1 MKQII
6 YIIIILLSIL
16 FLMFYHTAT
25 AESPL
30 QEITYNKDMISQ
42 IIGYYA
48 HEYNISEKVM
58 NKVIAC
64 ESTYNHNAIGDGG
77 KSFGLSQI
85 HLPSWGGNI
94 TKEQA
99 TNPYFAVEFL
109 ADKLSK
115 GQGRLWTCY
124 KKLV

>member
-1 MKQII
+1 MG
-6 YIIIILLSIL
+6 
-16 FLMFYHTAT
+16 YHTAT
-25 AESPL
+25 AESPI
-30 QEITYNKDMISQ
+30 EEVKYDKDMISQ

-48 HEYNISEKVM
+48 HEYNVSEKIM

-64 ESTYNHNAIGDGG
+64 ESTYNPQAIGDGG

-85 HLPSWGGNI
+85 HLPSWGGKI

-109 ADKLSK
+109 AEKLSK
-115 GQGRLWTCY
+115 GQGRLWTCWR
-124 KKLV
+124 KQNFPL